1 MQWRLMTLYRE
12 TPKKFIFYYY
22 HANELRVTHR
32 SKDSIRTPSHYIQI
46 SKEEAT
52 TLKNLDAINPELAQ
66 EFFKQKVEECT
77 QDS

>member
-1 MQWRLMTLYRE
+1 MHWSSRPLYRE

-22 HANELRVTHR
+22 YANELRVTHR
-32 SKDSIRTPSHYIQI
+32 MKGSVWIPEHYIEI
-46 SKEEAT
+46 SKEDAI
-52 TLKNLDAINPELAQ
+52 TLKNLNTINPELAQ